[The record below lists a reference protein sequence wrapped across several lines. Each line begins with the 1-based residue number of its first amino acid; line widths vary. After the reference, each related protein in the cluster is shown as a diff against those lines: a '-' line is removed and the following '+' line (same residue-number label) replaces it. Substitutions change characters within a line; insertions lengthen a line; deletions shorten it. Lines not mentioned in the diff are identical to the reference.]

1 MNERISELLDGEL
14 DDAEAQRQ
22 IAALK
27 EDDGLRRT
35 WDVYHLI
42 GDAIRGHIAM
52 DLSAKV
58 ASRLRDEPT
67 ILAPRPAPHFQQLR
81 KWSFS
86 AAAAGVAAIALAS
99 WLARPTAAPQEQIA
113 RAPAAATQP
122 APAAPSPSGVENY
135 LLAHQPYS
143 STSAMQGMAPY
154 VRTISQGQTR
164 DAGR

>member
-14 DDAEAQRQ
+14 DDAAAQRQ

-35 WDVYHLI
+35 WDTYHLI

-99 WLARPTAAPQEQIA
+99 WLARPTAIPDEQIV
-113 RAPAAATQP
+113 RAPAAVTQP
-122 APAAPSPSGVENY
+122 APAAPSGVENY
-135 LLAHQPYS
+135 LLAHQPFS

-154 VRTISQGQTR
+154 VRTVSQGQPR